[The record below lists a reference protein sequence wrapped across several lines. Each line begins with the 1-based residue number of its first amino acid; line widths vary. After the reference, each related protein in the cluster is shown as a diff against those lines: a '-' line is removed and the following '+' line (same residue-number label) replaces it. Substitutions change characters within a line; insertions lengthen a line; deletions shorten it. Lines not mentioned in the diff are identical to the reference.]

1 MKSILKFIILLAGIT
16 TIASYLLKFNFS
28 NDIAKDIGTM
38 TEHGIR
44 NTINTVSDIKDTIS
58 MKINFPQLDTVIFYD
73 DYKQ

>member
-1 MKSILKFIILLAGIT
+1 
-16 TIASYLLKFNFS
+16 
-28 NDIAKDIGTM
+28 M